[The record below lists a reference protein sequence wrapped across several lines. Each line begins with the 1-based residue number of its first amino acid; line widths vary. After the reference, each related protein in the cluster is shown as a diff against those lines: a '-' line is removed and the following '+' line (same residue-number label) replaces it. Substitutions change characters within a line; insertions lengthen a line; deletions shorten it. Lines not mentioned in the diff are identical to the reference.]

1 MTAYAGFM
9 RTRYLSTLAV
19 AFAAGIT
26 LSHAKLTVHEWG
38 TFTVLQAPDGST
50 LTWYLG
56 QNDVSP
62 LPEFVTGTKAEI
74 AVAAARRQSQ
84 KSSEVI
90 PYAIRMETP
99 VLYFY
104 PDGPMEVKVT
114 ADFPQGFVS
123 ETYPHASKKGS
134 AASWQGSLL
143 PVNPETLKTVPNADG
158 PLGRHYAAARAVP
171 DAWLFRQQPVAT
183 EQGKTPPAETDHF
196 IFYRGAGNNISR
208 MITTTTGDDRSFQIT
223 NQSPDAIP
231 AMFLLHV
238 ADGKSAWKR
247 IEPLA
252 PYKMIFDQEALRKGK
267 QPFYKEEGRVTVSL
281 PEATEPFAT
290 STAGLK
296 SEMLAVLEKEGLT
309 KTEAAAMVAT
319 WDNLWFEE
327 SGTRVLAV
335 LPQPWVD
342 AVLPLKI
349 TPQPEAIERVFVA
362 RVEMISVAH
371 QNTLVDLLF
380 NNPGDPAAARE
391 QLRKLSLGRFSSGA
405 VDRAVSVKRRQV
417 DSEMRARFAEL
428 NSPWP
433 ADVPV
438 VGRVQ

>member
-1 MTAYAGFM
+1 M

-62 LPEFVTGTKAEI
+62 LPEFVTGTKAEL
-74 AVAAARRQSQ
+74 AAAAARRQSQ
-84 KSSEVI
+84 KASAVI

-104 PDGPMEVKVT
+104 PDAPMEVKVT

-143 PVNPETLKTVPNADG
+143 QANAETLKMVPNADG

-171 DAWLFRQQPVAT
+171 DAWLFRQQPAAT
-183 EQGKTPPAETDHF
+183 EGGKTPPAETDHF
-196 IFYRGAGNNISR
+196 IFYRGAGNNLSR
-208 MITTTTGDDRSFQIT
+208 MITATTGDDRSFQIT
-223 NQSPDAIP
+223 NRSPETVP

-252 PYKMIFDQEALRKGK
+252 PYKMIFDQEAMRKGK
-267 QPFYKEEGRVTVSL
+267 QPFYREEGRVAVSL
-281 PEATEPFAT
+281 PDASEPCAT

-296 SEMLAVLEKEGLT
+296 SEMLAALEKEGLT
-309 KTEAAAMVAT
+309 KAEAAAMVAT

-327 SGTRVLAV
+327 AGTRVLAV

-349 TPQPEAIERVFVA
+349 TPQPDAVERVFVA
-362 RVEMISVAH
+362 RMEMISVEH
-371 QNTLVDLLF
+371 QNALVDLLF
-380 NNPGDPAAARE
+380 KNPSDPVFARE
-391 QLRKLSLGRFSSGA
+391 QLRKLSLGRFASGA
-405 VDRAVSVKRRQV
+405 VDRAVAVKTRQV
-417 DSEMRARFAEL
+417 DAEMRARFSEL
-428 NSPWP
+428 NASPP
-433 ADVPV
+433 VAAPV
-438 VGRVQ
+438 VGSVQ